1 MVKSRYLRKKC
12 LLNTKNSVLIVFPQF
27 IKVFFKLDKK
37 KLKHKH
43 NFSKIVFFTTIISS
57 ILCRKANEFYNVCC
71 LKHLFK
77 TFILKTTCYLVFSIK
92 TVYEAA
98 SQEGWVFVMYRSID
112 GFGQFYGYF
121 YFVSLIFFLAWSIKV
136 SEKLERK
143 IPLSGS

>member
-1 MVKSRYLRKKC
+1 ML
-12 LLNTKNSVLIVFPQF
+12 
-27 IKVFFKLDKK
+27 
-37 KLKHKH
+37 
-43 NFSKIVFFTTIISS
+43 
-57 ILCRKANEFYNVCC
+57 